1 MLNCPAS
8 PETLAGT
15 GAAAKHAVID
25 FLDAAGYDAST
36 WTHSVMAGTCKA
48 TPPPT
53 PTVPA
58 DPSSTHGWPAP
69 SGSPRSSPRRSATT
83 TCELWLLKPRAGLTS
98 AIPAQIVH
106 LRCITPTPNSSY
118 EH

>member
-69 SGSPRSSPRRSATT
+69 SGSPRSSPRRSATA
-83 TCELWLLKPRAGLTS
+83 TCELWRPKPRGVDFRYTS
-98 AIPAQIVH
+98 SNRAPAAHNAHAEQFI
-106 LRCITPTPNSSY
+106 
-118 EH
+118 